1 MECSFCGSELIDIVF
16 VGEVHKVDHTFG
28 PFDLARCRHC
38 GSLCTLNAP
47 TPARLASFYRDYHLH
62 RPNWYNAASANGA
75 LDAQYSFYARYTAN
89 ALASS
94 NDEWVDIGS
103 GHGEVANLLSDYRP
117 SSRGAA
123 VDIGERSA
131 GLSSKV
137 EYYPRDLNAEGWATQ
152 LGRQFD
158 MVFSVAVWEHVRS
171 PLSFA
176 TECLSL
182 VRSGGTL
189 LLIAPDYGSVA
200 ATLLGRRWPYFEP
213 GEHLSIPSRLGAVDC
228 LKLAAGSLGHSDA
241 RVRSRSL
248 WVGYSASY
256 LFSVL
261 GMRAIANMIPPKIAV
276 PLPTGILVAT
286 VDLA

>member
-1 MECSFCGSELIDIVF
+1 MECSFCGSESIDIVF
-16 VGEVHKVDHTFG
+16 VGEVHKVDHSFG
-28 PFDLARCRHC
+28 PFDLTRCRHC
-38 GSLCTLNAP
+38 GSLCTSNAP

-62 RPNWYNAASANGA
+62 RPDWYNAASVNGA
-75 LDAQYSFYARYTAN
+75 LDAQYAFYARYVAN
-89 ALASS
+89 AFASP

-117 SSRGAA
+117 SSSGAA
-123 VDIGERSA
+123 VDIGERPA
-131 GLSSKV
+131 ELSPKV
-137 EYYPRDLNAEGWATQ
+137 DYYPCDLNAEGWARQ

-158 MVFSVAVWEHVRS
+158 VVFSVAVWEHVRS

-189 LLIAPDYGSVA
+189 LLVAPDYGSVA
-200 ATLLGRRWPYFEP
+200 AKLLGRRWPYFEP
-213 GEHLSIPSRLGAVDC
+213 GEHLSIPSRRGATDC
-228 LKLAAGSLGHSDA
+228 LKLAAGALGHSDI